1 MKSGKSKYLVQNES
15 QIQKRES
22 SLMFFF
28 NRRNGIFRLQLTHDA
43 SKDVSEDEQDV
54 SEDER
59 TDAYPKNY
67 VTFAHD
73 LIRNNRQIA

>member
-43 SKDVSEDEQDV
+43 SKDVSEDE
-54 SEDER
+54 R